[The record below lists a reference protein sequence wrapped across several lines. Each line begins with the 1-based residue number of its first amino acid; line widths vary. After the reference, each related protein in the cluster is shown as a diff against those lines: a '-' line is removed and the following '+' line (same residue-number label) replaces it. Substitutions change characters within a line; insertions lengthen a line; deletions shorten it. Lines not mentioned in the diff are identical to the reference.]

1 MARKPRLVFTNG
13 CFDLIHAGHI
23 DLLQR
28 ARALGDRL
36 VVGVNSDLSV
46 SALKG
51 PARPFIPE
59 RDRVAILRALRC
71 VDDVLVF
78 DDATPLR
85 LVEQLE
91 PDVLVKGGDW
101 AVEKI
106 VGASLVLARGGEVHS
121 LPLLPG
127 YSTTSIAE
135 RIQQRAE
142 SRPWRQAS

>member
-36 VVGVNSDLSV
+36 VVGVNSDVSV
-46 SALKG
+46 SGLKG

-85 LVEQLE
+85 LIEQLE

-106 VGASLVLARGGEVHS
+106 VGANLVLARGGEVHS